1 MINLTLNI
9 NSNKTSFHIY
19 TLRLNYTYNPFV
31 ARRPYLYVMLK
42 TMNGDKSFY
51 YFKLSIRFNYV
62 HSIDVNRRARL
73 VLKYAVDERY
83 KPSMSHSK

>member
-31 ARRPYLYVMLK
+31 ARPYLYVMFED
-42 TMNGDKSFY
+42 NEW
-51 YFKLSIRFNYV
+51 R
-62 HSIDVNRRARL
+62 
-73 VLKYAVDERY
+73 
-83 KPSMSHSK
+83 